1 MINLSLGC
9 GFYSRVRV
17 RVRVV
22 AIIFSPVQP
31 HVADV
36 NKNLVSV
43 INLHLGRGSILTKVN
58 A

>member
-17 RVRVV
+17 RVV
-22 AIIFSPVQP
+22 AIIFSPVQL

-36 NKNLVSV
+36 NKNLVSA
-43 INLHLGRGSILTKVN
+43 INLHLGRGSILTKVK